1 MWLLK
6 WASQDIGNFHTVE
19 GAHKHLADKYGNEN
33 VTNKGEFTPMIS
45 YRSGRQ
51 WKSKPHSL
59 RGRCIAFEVEEV
71 SKTEGWTSVTR
82 FELEEIP
89 VLD

>member
-6 WASQDIGNFHTVE
+6 WASQDIGNFNTVE

-45 YRSGRQ
+45 YKSGRH

-59 RGRCIAFEVEEV
+59 RGRCVAFEVKDM
-71 SKTEGWTSVTR
+71 SKTEGWTSTTR